1 MHRCLVFV
9 VASAWPPSW
18 ARRPS
23 SRATAM
29 VWKAGTATSGGNP
42 LNDTMEIFAKQMA
55 ERSRGRIKVDV
66 HIANALAKGEAAHL
80 EGVQLGTIDV
90 VAIGSA
96 PVGGMF
102 EPSYQALDL
111 PFLWATREQVWK
123 VMDGPLGQELL
134 KKMEAKNLKAF
145 CFGGGWGFRN
155 MMSNKR
161 AITTPEDMKGQT
173 IRVQESP
180 TYVAMMKA
188 MGANPVPMPYV
199 EVYLAMKQGTIDG
212 MELPSFTLT
221 SDKFH
226 EVTKY
231 YSLTR
236 HSYPPIAWFMNL
248 KKVPGA
254 VPPPKAARSR
264 WVRPPG
270 APPHR
275 VQRRRATRDHEER
288 GCRSTGAGHQGLPG
302 AHSRLRLVEGQVGKE
317 FMAKLRA
324 AVQAAR
330 PSARAVP
337 RRLEPR
343 RGFAVLMMVVLC
355 GTSSG
360 RLLPL
365 RDPYTFTGTT
375 RSPAAL
381 RVDRILGAAVACAQR
396 PLPPASLSTASAH
409 RAARRHVFGVLV
421 LMASAGPDPA
431 GLEAGGT
438 GQLQRTPVMG
448 LSKRYVYARCRG
460 RRPGHPL

>member
-1 MHRCLVFV
+1 MTPPLRAAVPDRLRGEPTMHRCLVFV
-9 VASAWPPSW
+9 VALCLAAVLGAPSVVP
-18 ARRPS
+18 AQP
-23 SRATAM
+23 AM

-123 VMDGPLGQELL
+123 A
-134 KKMEAKNLKAF
+134 ME
-145 CFGGGWGFRN
+145 
-155 MMSNKR
+155 
-161 AITTPEDMKGQT
+161 
-173 IRVQESP
+173 
-180 TYVAMMKA
+180 
-188 MGANPVPMPYV
+188 ANPVPMPYV

-248 KKVPGA
+248 KKYQALAPDLQKA
-254 VPPPKAARSR
+254 VEESMGEACQAHRRIEVQKEKSDFEIMKKA
-264 WVRPPG
+264 G
-270 APPHR
+270 
-275 VQRRRATRDHEER
+275 VQINEVKDIKAF
-288 GCRSTGAGHQGLPG
+288 QGLMKP
-302 AHSRLRLVEGQVGKE
+302 AYDYVEGQVGKE

-324 AVQAAR
+324 AVQAA
-330 PSARAVP
+330 A
-337 RRLEPR
+337 
-343 RGFAVLMMVVLC
+343 
-355 GTSSG
+355 T
-360 RLLPL
+360 
-365 RDPYTFTGTT
+365 
-375 RSPAAL
+375 
-381 RVDRILGAAVACAQR
+381 
-396 PLPPASLSTASAH
+396 
-409 RAARRHVFGVLV
+409 
-421 LMASAGPDPA
+421 
-431 GLEAGGT
+431 
-438 GQLQRTPVMG
+438 
-448 LSKRYVYARCRG
+448 K
-460 RRPGHPL
+460 